1 MQDRFVSGIRSALGV
16 DDDVG
21 GSFAATLKSFPV
33 EELLKNDRHA

>member
-21 GSFAATLKSFPV
+21 GNFAATLKYSPS
-33 EELLKNDRHA
+33 EELPENDRHA